1 MQRFV
6 VVLLRPDGLHA
17 VLHPLGF
24 ENQLDTLVPRGP
36 DAGFQI
42 AVDPRIVGLSGED
55 LVPRREHAVDD
66 AVVERHG
73 VGVPAPPAPVGVLRR
88 EHVLHAPAGRIAV
101 KGVLR
106 QQVDVRKVFDL
117 RIDVGVVERRE
128 AVARLEGGFHRVG
141 VEPGQHV
148 EVLGPAAV
156 GILVSD
162 DVVGDFTELVGLV
175 TLVGLRAVL
184 LVPMVHGIGETVG
197 GNRLLRNRGNSHERY
212 D

>member
-1 MQRFV
+1 M
-6 VVLLRPDGLHA
+6 
-17 VLHPLGF
+17 
-24 ENQLDTLVPRGP
+24 
-36 DAGFQI
+36 
-42 AVDPRIVGLSGED
+42 
-55 LVPRREHAVDD
+55 
-66 AVVERHG
+66 
-73 VGVPAPPAPVGVLRR
+73 
-88 EHVLHAPAGRIAV
+88 V

-197 GNRLLRNRGNSHERY
+197 GNRLLRNCGNSHKRY
-212 D
+212 G